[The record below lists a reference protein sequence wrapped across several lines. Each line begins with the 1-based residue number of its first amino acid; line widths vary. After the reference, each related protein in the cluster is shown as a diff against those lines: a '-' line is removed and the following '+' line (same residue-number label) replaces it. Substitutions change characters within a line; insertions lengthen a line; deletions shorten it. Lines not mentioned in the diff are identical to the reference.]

1 MKDFK
6 FLRNNASYTTLFEG
20 MEILEVLPLM
30 YNPDSFEPMR
40 NVSFR
45 YDDGTVYWITISTD
59 HPQWNELR
67 EKYP

>member
-6 FLRNNASYTTLFEG
+6 LLRNNATYTTLFQG

-45 YDDGTVYWITISTD
+45 YDDGTVYWITIRTD

>member
-6 FLRNNASYTTLFEG
+6 FLRNNTILFEG
-20 MEILEVLPLM
+20 MEIVEVYPLWYNLER
-30 YNPDSFEPMR
+30 FEPER
-40 NVSFR
+40 DVLFI
-45 YDDGTVYWITISTD
+45 YDDGTHFRITISTD

>member
-6 FLRNNASYTTLFEG
+6 FLRNNTVLFEG
-20 MEILEVLPLM
+20 MEIIDVYPLM
-30 YNPDSFEPMR
+30 YNPETFEPQR
-40 NVSFR
+40 GLTFR
-45 YDDGTVYWITISTD
+45 YDNGTVFRITIGTD